1 MIVWRNEKKAL
12 KNKKIYCTLYTLLDY
27 VGYIKTKT
35 LFIGGAIMQSDELEN
50 LQELYSSYASDD
62 ELVMTEDIKQVL
74 DEQSKEIWKEIEKQ
88 LSEEFAK
95 EFVNYFPEILK
106 EAFK

>member
-1 MIVWRNEKKAL
+1 MQTEK
-12 KNKKIYCTLYTLLDY
+12 
-27 VGYIKTKT
+27 
-35 LFIGGAIMQSDELEN
+35 QESQ
-50 LQELYSSYASDD
+50 QELHSCYASDD
-62 ELVMTEDIKQVL
+62 ELVMTEEIKQVL
-74 DEQSKEIWKEIEKQ
+74 DEQSKELWKEIEKQ

>member
-1 MIVWRNEKKAL
+1 
-12 KNKKIYCTLYTLLDY
+12 
-27 VGYIKTKT
+27 
-35 LFIGGAIMQSDELEN
+35 MQSEQQDN
-50 LQELYSSYASDD
+50 LQELYSCYSSQD
-62 ELVMTEDIKQVL
+62 EMIMTEEIKQVL

-106 EAFK
+106 QAFK

>member
-1 MIVWRNEKKAL
+1 
-12 KNKKIYCTLYTLLDY
+12 
-27 VGYIKTKT
+27 
-35 LFIGGAIMQSDELEN
+35 MQSEEQANLKELH
-50 LQELYSSYASDD
+50 SCYASED
-62 ELVMTEDIKQVL
+62 EMIMTEEIKQVL

>member
-1 MIVWRNEKKAL
+1 
-12 KNKKIYCTLYTLLDY
+12 
-27 VGYIKTKT
+27 
-35 LFIGGAIMQSDELEN
+35 MQSEQQEN
-50 LQELYSSYASDD
+50 IQELHSCYASED
-62 ELVMTEDIKQVL
+62 EMIMTEEIKQVL

>member
-1 MIVWRNEKKAL
+1 MQ
-12 KNKKIYCTLYTLLDY
+12 NKE
-27 VGYIKTKT
+27 
-35 LFIGGAIMQSDELEN
+35 QEN
-50 LQELYSSYASDD
+50 QQELHSYCATTD
-62 ELVMTEDIKQVL
+62 ELVMTEEIKQVL

>member
-1 MIVWRNEKKAL
+1 MYP
-12 KNKKIYCTLYTLLDY
+12 IYVLLDY

-50 LQELYSSYASDD
+50 IQELHSCYASED
-62 ELVMTEDIKQVL
+62 EMIMTEEIKQVL